1 MTLHDCSCCKQLAST
16 TIPVTSLAPSLRT
29 DGCCCGLQDF
39 IKQQMSERQNEKRRE
54 RERRWQEEAEEEAKL
69 QAERQILQRQHDA
82 EEQKA
87 KNKKVSALNRVSC
100 VS

>member
-1 MTLHDCSCCKQLAST
+1 M
-16 TIPVTSLAPSLRT
+16 
-29 DGCCCGLQDF
+29 QDF

-87 KNKKVSALNRVSC
+87 KNKKVSAPNYVIC
-100 VS
+100 VSYYECAMPPNVKII